1 MKKRFFSLLLAVA
14 MVISIAPIALAED
27 TNANGNFVEMTVDG
41 TTVAYSDPTEFFAA
55 FTQAATA
62 EVKLLDDFAI
72 PTGYHVEVAEGQ
84 TVTFDFN
91 GFTLSKSDSGAAI
104 ENKGNLLL
112 KGEGGISAVSHCVK
126 NSGNIQIDGGTYTTT
141 QINASTALLNLDA
154 PAEMTINNADVRASF
169 YAVANSSGILTVNG
183 GNFTSTSCNHEG
195 NFAYA
200 VSNQGGELYFNDGT
214 VTGVQGALAIAAGY
228 AEVRD
233 GTFKTVACTNEAPNC
248 QNGGTAHYALYCAG
262 ERGTVRAEISGGTF
276 ESVSKV
282 AAYIGNDNIGDGGQR
297 LPAAVCIT
305 NGVFISGAADK
316 AVFQAPTTGNLE
328 ILGGTYNGDVSDYL
342 PSGMTQDGS
351 GNVIVNTEIA
361 VATVNGV
368 GYATVQEAINAAK
381 SGGTVVLE
389 KSTTE
394 SVTIAEGQSITLDLN
409 GCTLTGSDSH
419 SIHNKGSITVID
431 SKGSGQVVNNVSG
444 SAALFNTLG
453 ATATLSGGTFTG
465 NTWYVIKNLGTL
477 TIEDGTTVE
486 QQDAGSSN
494 IANGWYNASNSGA
507 SDQGVAHTDD
517 VTANLTITGGVF
529 SGGMNTVKNDDYSVL
544 DIQGGSFSNTAGPTV
559 LNWNVATISGGTF
572 EVNDDSYAVLANGF
586 LPGGGDQGQMTITGG
601 TFTASGDGSGN
612 LFGYGVGSNEGGS
625 VTLDGGTFIG
635 YIATSDDYP
644 YSPVVKGGDYS
655 QPVDS
660 EYLDA
665 TLTTELQKSSG
676 AAPYS
681 YYTDID
687 AALEHA
693 QSGDKITDLSGPAE
707 TPDEPITVY
716 TVTYVN
722 GTTTWSEKVLGNSQ
736 IQLASLSN
744 QGNNYFRGWM
754 DANNGFYSG
763 GDVVTV
769 TGDMT
774 FTAVWDY
781 LPPVIT
787 NPSYSVSVPV
797 TANGTVTVSPAAAQQ
812 GQTVTVTAVPN
823 EGYELSALTITDR
836 FGNTVMT
843 QANPNGTYSFV
854 MPGSQVTVSAVFV
867 EKAPDIWVNPF
878 VDVAANDWFYPYV
891 EYVCRNGL
899 MEGTSAVTF
908 DPSGTVTRGTVA
920 TILWRLAGSPV
931 VNYQMTFPDVAE
943 GEWYSEAVRW
953 AASEG
958 VITGYDNGNFGPND
972 PITREQLAV
981 MLYRYAQKQGEGF
994 TGAWAFPL
1002 DYADAEQVSA
1012 YAYEAM
1018 CWMTMN
1024 GVINGRDGL
1033 LAPQG
1038 TAARAELAAMLTR
1051 FAGQQG

>member
-1 MKKRFFSLLLAVA
+1 
-14 MVISIAPIALAED
+14 
-27 TNANGNFVEMTVDG
+27 
-41 TTVAYSDPTEFFAA
+41 
-55 FTQAATA
+55 
-62 EVKLLDDFAI
+62 
-72 PTGYHVEVAEGQ
+72 
-84 TVTFDFN
+84 
-91 GFTLSKSDSGAAI
+91 
-104 ENKGNLLL
+104 
-112 KGEGGISAVSHCVK
+112 
-126 NSGNIQIDGGTYTTT
+126 
-141 QINASTALLNLDA
+141 
-154 PAEMTINNADVRASF
+154 
-169 YAVANSSGILTVNG
+169 
-183 GNFTSTSCNHEG
+183 
-195 NFAYA
+195 
-200 VSNQGGELYFNDGT
+200 
-214 VTGVQGALAIAAGY
+214 
-228 AEVRD
+228 
-233 GTFKTVACTNEAPNC
+233 
-248 QNGGTAHYALYCAG
+248 
-262 ERGTVRAEISGGTF
+262 
-276 ESVSKV
+276 
-282 AAYIGNDNIGDGGQR
+282 
-297 LPAAVCIT
+297 
-305 NGVFISGAADK
+305 
-316 AVFQAPTTGNLE
+316 
-328 ILGGTYNGDVSDYL
+328 
-342 PSGMTQDGS
+342 MTQDGS
-351 GNVIVNTEIA
+351 GNVIINTEIA

-394 SVTIAEGQSITLDLN
+394 SVTIDEGQSITLDLN

-477 TIEDGTTVE
+477 TIEDGTTVD

-494 IANGWYNASNSGA
+494 IANGWYNASNNGA
-507 SDQGVAHTDD
+507 SDQGVAHTGD

-707 TPDEPITVY
+707 TPDGPITVY

-736 IQLASLSN
+736 IQLASLSS

-823 EGYELSALTITDR
+823 EGYELSALTVTDR
-836 FGNTVMT
+836 LGNPVMV

-867 EKAPDIWVNPF
+867 EKAPEIWVNPF

-931 VNYQMTFPDVAE
+931 VNYQMTFPDVAG

-1051 FAGQQG
+1051 FAGP